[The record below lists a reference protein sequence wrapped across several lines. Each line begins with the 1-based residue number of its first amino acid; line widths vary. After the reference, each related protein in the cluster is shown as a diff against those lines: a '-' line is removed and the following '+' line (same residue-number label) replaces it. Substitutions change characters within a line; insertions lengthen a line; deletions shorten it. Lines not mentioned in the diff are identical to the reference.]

1 MKNRISLI
9 CTFSLMVLFTNHA
22 VAYEWNLFGSARM
35 ATFYIQDFNPSLTPL
50 GLTETDQLQ
59 WRFQPNS
66 RIGAKVSGDKFDG
79 RAEVGANV
87 PNASLRFLYGSWK
100 FYNDW
105 KLKIGKDNTPIK
117 FSLSNQVINNDQN
130 LQQIGAAWGGRSGQ
144 IAIEGQG
151 FKFAAITPVTRV
163 GISPTSNVRSVDVQV
178 YWPKFEASYIY
189 HFDDTKSVHIIGG
202 IEDSFFTAVLNDG
215 TTRKGSITA
224 LVFGAGGTVGI
235 DPGYLNAQVSWYRD
249 GAAAGWLGSALQG
262 DATVTVTPVI
272 GRNGRP
278 QNVDSI
284 MAMLAVGYV
293 PTERVRFETGIGYL
307 RNKSKGENKS
317 SNEYY
322 AVYLQSLVTLA
333 PGVFLVPEIGYIDFG
348 EVTGTG
354 PERGLGELWYLGAK
368 WQIDF

>member
-1 MKNRISLI
+1 MKKLIALISTL
-9 CTFSLMVLFTNHA
+9 SLFGLFA
-22 VAYEWNLFGSARM
+22 ELSIAYEWNLFGSARM
-35 ATFYIQDFNPSLTPL
+35 ATFYIWDLNPTLAPL
-50 GLTETDQLQ
+50 GLTETEQLQ

-66 RIGAKVSGDKFDG
+66 RFGAKVSGDKFEG
-79 RAEVGANV
+79 RVEIGANR
-87 PNASLRFLYGSWK
+87 PAASLRFLYGTWK
-100 FYNDW
+100 FSDNW
-105 KLKIGKDNTPIK
+105 QLKIGKDNTPIK
-117 FSLSNQVINNDQN
+117 FSLSNQVINTDQN

-163 GISPTSNVRSVDVQV
+163 GISPTSNVRSVNVQV
-178 YWPKFEASYIY
+178 YWPKLEASYIY

-202 IEDSFFTAVLNDG
+202 IEDSFFTAILNDG
-215 TTRKGSITA
+215 TKRKGSITS
-224 LVFGAGGTVGI
+224 LVFGAGGTMNI
-235 DPGYLNAQVSWYRD
+235 DPGYINAQMSWYRD
-249 GAAAGWLGSALQG
+249 GAASGWLGSALQG

-278 QNVDSI
+278 QNVDSL

-293 PTERVRFETGIGYL
+293 PSERVRFETGIGYL
-307 RNKSKGENKS
+307 RNKGKGENKFT
-317 SNEYY
+317 NDYY

-333 PGVFLVPEIGYIDFG
+333 PGVYIVPEIGYIDFG